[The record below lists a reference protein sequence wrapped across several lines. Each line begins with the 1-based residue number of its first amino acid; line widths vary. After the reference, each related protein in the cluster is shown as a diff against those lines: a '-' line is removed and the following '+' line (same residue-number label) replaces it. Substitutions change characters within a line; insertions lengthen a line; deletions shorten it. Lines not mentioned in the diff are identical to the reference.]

1 MKGSV
6 RKLKQYDINQCFG
19 NLMTSTS
26 SPTLILNK
34 AGKILNVNEAAI
46 KLFNLNS
53 TYIGYLTMDE
63 PSNLNWAKF
72 VKQLE
77 SDLRSEEIFNIQTA
91 SNEFEMMSFKCF
103 YDPSTEEIVAQ
114 ITTLNND
121 IAHELYVSQKQERS
135 QFFNAYD
142 HLPYAVIISDASG
155 IILGL
160 NKYAEMYLKIEKA
173 QLLHKAHQHIF
184 DTFTLK
190 KGQITAYLS
199 KLMGEKHAKVHVIDE
214 TQVIT
219 PCYYEISSIFD
230 EYNNIIVTVI
240 NDETEKKQL
249 QHKVEHQQALNVVG
263 QMAAS
268 IAHEIRNPLTS
279 LKGFTELLKLN
290 ADEESRMY
298 LSVIDSELQRMEQIL
313 SELLVLSKPTSTKVE
328 LIELNNIVKQVI
340 EFMLPDALMK
350 NIMIQYIS
358 PSTQI
363 YIGGNENRLKQ
374 VFMNLIK
381 NAMESMNNGGTITV
395 EMNAID
401 CSIVELLIKDEG
413 AGMDS
418 ATLQNLFQPFYTT
431 KSTGTGLGLA
441 FVKKVIEEHEGVI
454 GVNSELQKGTCFHL
468 QFPIYT
474 FNQMDNTI
482 DVSTKDSAYLVT

>member
-1 MKGSV
+1 MK
-6 RKLKQYDINQCFG
+6 
-19 NLMTSTS
+19 STS

-46 KLFNLNS
+46 KLFNLNL
-53 TYIGYLTMDE
+53 TYIGYLAMDE
-63 PSNLNWAKF
+63 PSNLKWAKF
-72 VKQLE
+72 VKQLQN
-77 SDLRSEEIFNIQTA
+77 DLRSEEIFNIRIA
-91 SNEFEMMSFKCF
+91 GNEFEMMSFKCF
-103 YDPSTEEIVAQ
+103 YDPNTGEIVAQ
-114 ITTLNND
+114 ISTLNND
-121 IAHELYVSQKQERS
+121 VAHRLYVSQEQERS
-135 QFFNAYD
+135 QSFNAYD
-142 HLPYAVIISDASG
+142 HLPYAVIVSDASG

-160 NKYAEMYLKIEKA
+160 NKYAEMYLKLEKT

-184 DTFTLK
+184 DSFTMK
-190 KGQITAYLS
+190 KGQITSYLS
-199 KLMGEKHAKVHVIDE
+199 KLMGEKHASIHVVDE
-214 TQVIT
+214 TQVSRT
-219 PCYYEISSIFD
+219 CYYEISSVFD
-230 EYNNIIVTVI
+230 EYNNIIITVI

-313 SELLVLSKPTSTKVE
+313 SELLVLSKPTSMKVE
-328 LIELNNIVKQVI
+328 LLDLDNIVKQVI

-358 PSTQI
+358 STNQAA

-381 NAMESMNNGGTITV
+381 NAMESMNNGGTITI
-395 EMNAID
+395 EMNVID
-401 CSIVELLIKDEG
+401 CTMVELMIKDEG
-413 AGMDS
+413 NGMDS
-418 ATLQNLFQPFYTT
+418 STLQNLFQPFYTT

-441 FVKKVIEEHEGVI
+441 FVKKVIEEHEGLI
-454 GVNSELQKGTCFHL
+454 DVNSELQKGTCFHL

-474 FNQMDNTI
+474 FNQMDAV
-482 DVSTKDSAYLVT
+482 DVSSKDSAYLVT

>member
-1 MKGSV
+1 M
-6 RKLKQYDINQCFG
+6 RKLKQNDINQCFE

-46 KLFNLNS
+46 KLFNLHS

-91 SNEFEMMSFKCF
+91 GNEFEMMSFKCF
-103 YDPSTEEIVAQ
+103 YDPNTEEIVAQ
-114 ITTLNND
+114 ISTLNND
-121 IAHELYVSQKQERS
+121 IAHELYVSQEQERS
-135 QFFNAYD
+135 QSFNAYD
-142 HLPYAVIISDASG
+142 HLPYAVIVSDASG

-160 NKYAEMYLKIEKA
+160 NKYAEMYLKIEKS

-184 DTFTLK
+184 DAFTLK

-199 KLMGEKHAKVHVIDE
+199 KLMGEKHASIHVVDE
-214 TQVIT
+214 TQVSST
-219 PCYYEISSIFD
+219 CYYEISSIFD

-313 SELLVLSKPTSTKVE
+313 SELLVLSKPTSMKVE
-328 LIELNNIVKQVI
+328 LLELDNIVKQVI

-358 PSTQI
+358 TSTQV

-395 EMNAID
+395 EINVID
-401 CSIVELLIKDEG
+401 CAIVELLIKDEG

-431 KSTGTGLGLA
+431 KSSGTGLGLA

-474 FNQMDNTI
+474 FNQMDTM

>member
-1 MKGSV
+1 M
-6 RKLKQYDINQCFG
+6 RKLKQNDINQCFG
-19 NLMTSTS
+19 NLMKSTS

-46 KLFNLNS
+46 KLFNLNL
-53 TYIGYLTMDE
+53 TYIGYLAMDE
-63 PSNLNWAKF
+63 PSNLKWAKF
-72 VKQLE
+72 VKQLQN
-77 SDLRSEEIFNIQTA
+77 DLRSEEIFNIRIVG
-91 SNEFEMMSFKCF
+91 NEFEMMSFKCF
-103 YDPSTEEIVAQ
+103 YDSNTEEIVAQ
-114 ITTLNND
+114 ISTLNND
-121 IAHELYVSQKQERS
+121 VAHKLYVSQEQERS
-135 QFFNAYD
+135 QSFNAYD
-142 HLPYAVIISDASG
+142 HLPYAVIVSDASG

-184 DTFTLK
+184 DSFTMK
-190 KGQITAYLS
+190 KGQITSYLS
-199 KLMGEKHAKVHVIDE
+199 KLMGEKHASIHVVDE
-214 TQVIT
+214 TQVSRT
-219 PCYYEISSIFD
+219 CYYEISSVFD
-230 EYNNIIVTVI
+230 EYNNIIITVI

-313 SELLVLSKPTSTKVE
+313 SELLVLSKPTSMKVE
-328 LIELNNIVKQVI
+328 LLDLDNIVKQVI

-358 PSTQI
+358 SANQA

-381 NAMESMNNGGTITV
+381 NAMESMNNGGTITI
-395 EMNAID
+395 EMNVID
-401 CSIVELLIKDEG
+401 CTIELMIKDEG
-413 AGMDS
+413 VGMDNS
-418 ATLQNLFQPFYTT
+418 TLQNLFQPFYTT

-441 FVKKVIEEHEGVI
+441 FVKKVIEEHEGLI
-454 GVNSELQKGTCFHL
+454 GVNSELQKGTCFHM

-474 FNQMDNTI
+474 FNQMDAV

>member
-1 MKGSV
+1 M
-6 RKLKQYDINQCFG
+6 NQCFG
-19 NLMTSTS
+19 NLMKSTS

-46 KLFNLNS
+46 KLFNLNL
-53 TYIGYLTMDE
+53 TYIGYLSMDE
-63 PSNLNWAKF
+63 PSNLKWPKF
-72 VKQLE
+72 VNQLQ
-77 SDLRSEEIFNIQTA
+77 SDLRSEEIFNIRTVG
-91 SNEFEMMSFKCF
+91 NDFEMMSFKCF
-103 YDPSTEEIVAQ
+103 YDPNTEEIVAQ
-114 ITTLNND
+114 IATLNHD
-121 IAHELYVSQKQERS
+121 MAHELYVSQEQEKS
-135 QFFNAYD
+135 QSFNAYD
-142 HLPYAVIISDASG
+142 HLPYAVIVSDASG

-160 NKYAEMYLKIEKA
+160 NKYAEMYLKIEKS

-184 DTFTLK
+184 DSFSMK
-190 KGQITAYLS
+190 KGQITTYLS
-199 KLMGEKHAKVHVIDE
+199 KLMGDKHANIHVVDE
-214 TQVIT
+214 TQVSST
-219 PCYYEISSIFD
+219 CYYEISSIFD

-249 QHKVEHQQALNVVG
+249 QHKIEHQQALNVVG

-290 ADEESRMY
+290 ADEESSMY

-313 SELLVLSKPTSTKVE
+313 SELLVLSKPTSMKVE
-328 LIELNNIVKQVI
+328 LIELNHIVKQVI

-350 NIMIQYIS
+350 KIMIQYIS
-358 PSTQI
+358 SSTQV

-381 NAMESMNNGGTITV
+381 NAMESMHNGGTITV
-395 EMNAID
+395 EMNVID
-401 CSIVELLIKDEG
+401 CTLVELMVKDEG
-413 AGMDS
+413 SGMDNN
-418 ATLQNLFQPFYTT
+418 TIQNLFQPFYTT

-454 GVNSELQKGTCFHL
+454 GVNSEIQKGTCFHM
-468 QFPIYT
+468 QFPLYT
-474 FNQMDNTI
+474 FNQIDSL

>member
-1 MKGSV
+1 MK
-6 RKLKQYDINQCFG
+6 
-19 NLMTSTS
+19 STS

-34 AGKILNVNEAAI
+34 AGKILNMNEAAI

-53 TYIGYLTMDE
+53 TYIGYLAMDE

-72 VKQLE
+72 IKQLQ

-103 YDPSTEEIVAQ
+103 YDPNTEEIVAQ
-114 ITTLNND
+114 ISTLNND
-121 IAHELYVSQKQERS
+121 VAHELYVSQEQERS

-142 HLPYAVIISDASG
+142 HLPYAVIVSDASG

-160 NKYAEMYLKIEKA
+160 NKYAEMYLKIEKS

-184 DTFTLK
+184 DAFSLK
-190 KGQITAYLS
+190 NGQITSYLS
-199 KLMGEKHAKVHVIDE
+199 KLMGEKHASIHVVDE
-214 TQVIT
+214 AQVSRI
-219 PCYYEISSIFD
+219 CYYEISSIFD

-313 SELLVLSKPTSTKVE
+313 SELLVLSKPTSMKVE
-328 LIELNNIVKQVI
+328 LLEIDSIVKQVI

-358 PSTQI
+358 PPTQV

-395 EMNAID
+395 EMNVLD
-401 CSIVELLIKDEG
+401 CAIVELMIKDEG
-413 AGMDS
+413 VGMDS

-474 FNQMDNTI
+474 FNQLDKMDVTA
-482 DVSTKDSAYLVT
+482 KDSAYLVT

>member
-6 RKLKQYDINQCFG
+6 RKLKQNDINQCFG
-19 NLMTSTS
+19 NLMKSTS

-46 KLFNLNS
+46 KLFNLNL
-53 TYIGYLTMDE
+53 TYIGYLAMDE
-63 PSNLNWAKF
+63 PSNLKWAKF
-72 VKQLE
+72 VKQLQN
-77 SDLRSEEIFNIQTA
+77 DLRSEEIFNIRIA
-91 SNEFEMMSFKCF
+91 GNEFEMMSFKCF
-103 YDPSTEEIVAQ
+103 YDPNTGEIVAQ
-114 ITTLNND
+114 ISTLNND
-121 IAHELYVSQKQERS
+121 VAHRLYVSQEQERS
-135 QFFNAYD
+135 QSFNAYD
-142 HLPYAVIISDASG
+142 HLPYAVIVSDASG

-160 NKYAEMYLKIEKA
+160 NKYAEMYLKLEKT

-184 DTFTLK
+184 DSFTMK
-190 KGQITAYLS
+190 KGQITSYLS
-199 KLMGEKHAKVHVIDE
+199 KLMGEKHASIHVVDE
-214 TQVIT
+214 TQVSRT
-219 PCYYEISSIFD
+219 CYYEISSVFD
-230 EYNNIIVTVI
+230 EYNNIIITVI

-313 SELLVLSKPTSTKVE
+313 SELLVLSKPTSMKVE
-328 LIELNNIVKQVI
+328 LLDLDNIVKQVI

-358 PSTQI
+358 STNQAA

-381 NAMESMNNGGTITV
+381 NAMESMNNGGTITI
-395 EMNAID
+395 EMNVID
-401 CSIVELLIKDEG
+401 CTMVELMIKDEG
-413 AGMDS
+413 NGMDS
-418 ATLQNLFQPFYTT
+418 STLQNLFQPFYTT

-441 FVKKVIEEHEGVI
+441 FVKKVIEEHEGLI

-474 FNQMDNTI
+474 FNQMDAV
-482 DVSTKDSAYLVT
+482 DVSSKDSAYLVT

>member
-1 MKGSV
+1 MK
-6 RKLKQYDINQCFG
+6 
-19 NLMTSTS
+19 STS

-46 KLFNLNS
+46 KLFNLNL
-53 TYIGYLTMDE
+53 TYIGYLAMDE
-63 PSNLNWAKF
+63 PSNLKWAKF
-72 VKQLE
+72 VKQLQN
-77 SDLRSEEIFNIQTA
+77 DLRSEEIFNIRIA
-91 SNEFEMMSFKCF
+91 GNEFEMMSFKCF
-103 YDPSTEEIVAQ
+103 YDPNTGEIVSQ
-114 ITTLNND
+114 ISTLNND
-121 IAHELYVSQKQERS
+121 VAHRLYVSQEQERS
-135 QFFNAYD
+135 QSFNAYD
-142 HLPYAVIISDASG
+142 HLPYAVIVSDASG

-160 NKYAEMYLKIEKA
+160 NKYAEMYLKLEKT

-184 DTFTLK
+184 DSFTMK
-190 KGQITAYLS
+190 KGQITSYLS
-199 KLMGEKHAKVHVIDE
+199 KLMGEKHASIHVVDE
-214 TQVIT
+214 TQVSRT
-219 PCYYEISSIFD
+219 CYYEISSVFD
-230 EYNNIIVTVI
+230 EYNNIIITVI

-313 SELLVLSKPTSTKVE
+313 SELLVLSKPTSMKVE
-328 LIELNNIVKQVI
+328 LLDLDNIVKQVI

-358 PSTQI
+358 SANQAA

-381 NAMESMNNGGTITV
+381 NAMESMNNGGTITI
-395 EMNAID
+395 EMNVID
-401 CSIVELLIKDEG
+401 CTMVELMIKDEG
-413 AGMDS
+413 NGMDS
-418 ATLQNLFQPFYTT
+418 STLQNLFQPFYTT

-441 FVKKVIEEHEGVI
+441 FVKKVIEEHEGLI

-474 FNQMDNTI
+474 FNQMDAV
-482 DVSTKDSAYLVT
+482 DVSSKDSAYLVT

>member
-1 MKGSV
+1 
-6 RKLKQYDINQCFG
+6 
-19 NLMTSTS
+19 MTSTS

-46 KLFNLNS
+46 KLFNLNT

-77 SDLRSEEIFNIQTA
+77 CDLRSEEIFNIQTA
-91 SNEFEMMSFKCF
+91 GNEYEMMSFKCF

-114 ITTLNND
+114 ISTLNND
-121 IAHELYVSQKQERS
+121 IAHELYVSQEQERS
-135 QFFNAYD
+135 QSFNAYD
-142 HLPYAVIISDASG
+142 HLPYAVIVSDASG

-160 NKYAEMYLKIEKA
+160 NKYAEMFLRIEKSL
-173 QLLHKAHQHIF
+173 LLHKAHQHIF
-184 DTFTLK
+184 DAFTLK
-190 KGQITAYLS
+190 KGQITTYLS
-199 KLMGEKHAKVHVIDE
+199 KLMGEKHASIHVVDE
-214 TQVIT
+214 TIVT
-219 PCYYEISSIFD
+219 SPCYYEISSIFD

-313 SELLVLSKPTSTKVE
+313 SELLVLSKPTSMKVE
-328 LIELNNIVKQVI
+328 LLELDHIVKQVI

-358 PSTQI
+358 PSTQV

-381 NAMESMNNGGTITV
+381 NAMESAMESMNNGGTITV
-395 EMNAID
+395 EMNVID
-401 CSIVELLIKDEG
+401 CAIVELLIKDEG
-413 AGMDS
+413 VGMDS

-468 QFPIYT
+468 QFPVYT
-474 FNQMDNTI
+474 FNQMDTM

>member
-1 MKGSV
+1 M
-6 RKLKQYDINQCFG
+6 RKLKQNDINQCFG

-46 KLFNLNS
+46 KLFNLNT

-77 SDLRSEEIFNIQTA
+77 CDLRSEEIFNIQTA
-91 SNEFEMMSFKCF
+91 GNEYEMMSFKCF

-114 ITTLNND
+114 ISTLNND
-121 IAHELYVSQKQERS
+121 IAHELYVSQEQERS
-135 QFFNAYD
+135 QSFNAYD
-142 HLPYAVIISDASG
+142 HLPYAVIVSDASG

-160 NKYAEMYLKIEKA
+160 NKYAEMFLRIEKSL
-173 QLLHKAHQHIF
+173 LLHKAHQHIF
-184 DTFTLK
+184 DAFTLK
-190 KGQITAYLS
+190 KGQITTYLS
-199 KLMGEKHAKVHVIDE
+199 KLMGEKHASIHVVDE
-214 TQVIT
+214 TIVT
-219 PCYYEISSIFD
+219 SPCYYEISSIFD

-249 QHKVEHQQALNVVG
+249 QHKIEHQQALNVVG

-313 SELLVLSKPTSTKVE
+313 SELLVLSKPTSMKVE
-328 LIELNNIVKQVI
+328 LLELDHIVKQVI

-358 PSTQI
+358 PSTQV

-395 EMNAID
+395 EMNVID
-401 CSIVELLIKDEG
+401 CAIVELLIKDEG
-413 AGMDS
+413 VGMDS

-468 QFPIYT
+468 QFPVYT
-474 FNQMDNTI
+474 FNQIDTM

>member
-6 RKLKQYDINQCFG
+6 RKLKQNDINQCFG

-46 KLFNLNS
+46 KLFNLNT

-77 SDLRSEEIFNIQTA
+77 CDLRSEEIFNIQTA
-91 SNEFEMMSFKCF
+91 GNEYEMMSFKCF

-114 ITTLNND
+114 ISTLNND
-121 IAHELYVSQKQERS
+121 IAHELYVSQEQERS
-135 QFFNAYD
+135 QSFNAYD
-142 HLPYAVIISDASG
+142 HLPYAVIVSDASG

-160 NKYAEMYLKIEKA
+160 NKYAEMFLRIEKSL
-173 QLLHKAHQHIF
+173 LLHKAHQHIF
-184 DTFTLK
+184 DAFTLK
-190 KGQITAYLS
+190 KGQITTYLS
-199 KLMGEKHAKVHVIDE
+199 KLMGEKHASIHVVDE
-214 TQVIT
+214 TIVT
-219 PCYYEISSIFD
+219 SPCYYEISSIFD

-249 QHKVEHQQALNVVG
+249 QHKIEHQQALNVVG

-313 SELLVLSKPTSTKVE
+313 SELLVLSKPTSMKVE
-328 LIELNNIVKQVI
+328 LLELDHIVKQVI

-358 PSTQI
+358 PSTQV

-395 EMNAID
+395 EMNVID
-401 CSIVELLIKDEG
+401 CAIVELLIKDEG
-413 AGMDS
+413 VGMDS

-468 QFPIYT
+468 QFPVYT
-474 FNQMDNTI
+474 FNQIDTM